1 MPMKFWKP
9 LHPRIELDIVEDEEE
24 AGGESLFDPEAGRA
38 SDDPFA
44 HLASKDAPD
53 SAASEDTVSKYVAG
67 EEE

>member
-9 LHPRIELDIVEDEEE
+9 LHHRIELDIVEDEEE
-24 AGGESLFDPEAGRA
+24 GGEYLFDPEAGRA

-53 SAASEDTVSKYVAG
+53 SAASEYTVSKYVAG